1 MSLSAVS
8 YYFVKSTK
16 RDKQAY
22 RVRAEKEY
30 RATKQRL
37 SRPPTSAEEISMQE
51 LRKWLDDMLEYQAN
65 DAPPMSLKFAQY
77 PAREGWLMDLL
88 YEREIH
94 KEIDEA
100 ERRASDGAMEEVIE
114 EMEDMELDDDDDGIA
129 LEDDEAVR
137 AADA

>member
-1 MSLSAVS
+1 
-8 YYFVKSTK
+8 
-16 RDKQAY
+16 
-22 RVRAEKEY
+22 
-30 RATKQRL
+30 
-37 SRPPTSAEEISMQE
+37 
-51 LRKWLDDMLEYQAN
+51 
-65 DAPPMSLKFAQY
+65 
-77 PAREGWLMDLL
+77 MDLL

-114 EMEDMELDDDDDGIA
+114 EMEDMELDDDDGIA

>member
-1 MSLSAVS
+1 
-8 YYFVKSTK
+8 
-16 RDKQAY
+16 
-22 RVRAEKEY
+22 
-30 RATKQRL
+30 
-37 SRPPTSAEEISMQE
+37 MQE